1 MNKEQDIKYMNIA
14 IEEAKKGRY
23 RTHPNPLVGAVV
35 VKNNKIISK
44 GYHKKFRDKHAE
56 QDAIDKAKESVE
68 GSTLYVTLEPCHHHG
83 NTPPCVDAIIK
94 NKISRVVIASTDPN
108 PLVNEQ
114 SINKLRNNK
123 ITVTTNICEEEAKEL
138 NKSFF
143 YKYKSNKPYI
153 RLKLAVSID
162 GKIANQKKESKWI
175 TSSQSRTFVQKLRAE
190 VNAILTT
197 SSTVLNDNPKMN
209 IRDEKLLKNLSSQPA
224 LILLDRNLSVPPT
237 SNIFKANRLV
247 IIITNIDNSTNAPVR
262 IYNDNVVIKYVK
274 TIDSK
279 IVLEDIYNIAK
290 MYNLDDILVECGSSF
305 SGTLLTED
313 AVDELL
319 YFVAPK
325 ILGNQSISFSGIAP
339 INKLK
344 NKKTYK
350 IKNIKSYKND
360 LYLDMRR
367 N

>member
-23 RTHPNPLVGAVV
+23 RTHPNTLVGAVL
-35 VKNNKIISK
+35 VKNNKLISK

-56 QDAIDKAKESVE
+56 QDAIDKAKESIE

-83 NTPPCVDAIIK
+83 NTPPCVDTIIK

-108 PLVNEQ
+108 PLVNEK

-123 ITVTTNICEEEAKEL
+123 ITVTTNTCEEEAKEL

-143 YKYKSNKPYI
+143 YKHKFNKPYI

-175 TSSQSRTFVQKLRAE
+175 TSCQSRMFVQKLRAE

-197 SSTVLNDNPKMN
+197 SSTVLHDNPKMN
-209 IRDEKLLKNLSSQPA
+209 VRDEKILKNLASQPA

-279 IVLEDIYNIAK
+279 IVLKDIYNIAK

-325 ILGNQSISFSGIAP
+325 ILGNQSISFSGMAP

-350 IKNIKSYKND
+350 IKNIKSYEND

-367 N
+367 G

>member
-1 MNKEQDIKYMNIA
+1 M
-14 IEEAKKGRY
+14 
-23 RTHPNPLVGAVV
+23 
-35 VKNNKIISK
+35 
-44 GYHKKFRDKHAE
+44 
-56 QDAIDKAKESVE
+56 
-68 GSTLYVTLEPCHHHG
+68 
-83 NTPPCVDAIIK
+83 
-94 NKISRVVIASTDPN
+94 
-108 PLVNEQ
+108 
-114 SINKLRNNK
+114 
-123 ITVTTNICEEEAKEL
+123 
-138 NKSFF
+138 
-143 YKYKSNKPYI
+143 
-153 RLKLAVSID
+153 
-162 GKIANQKKESKWI
+162 
-175 TSSQSRTFVQKLRAE
+175 FVQKLRAE

-197 SSTVLNDNPKMN
+197 SSTVLHDNPKMN
-209 IRDEKLLKNLSSQPA
+209 IRDEKLLKNLASQPA

-247 IIITNIDNSTNAPVR
+247 IIITNIDNSTNAPLR

-274 TIDSK
+274 TTDSK

-290 MYNLDDILVECGSSF
+290 MYNLGDILVECGSSF

-339 INKLK
+339 INNLK

>member
-1 MNKEQDIKYMNIA
+1 MNKEQDIKYMSIA

-23 RTHPNPLVGAVV
+23 RTHPNPLVGAVL

-56 QDAIDKAKESVE
+56 QDAIDKAKEPIE

-83 NTPPCVDAIIK
+83 NTPPCVDTIIK

-108 PLVNEQ
+108 PLVNEK

-143 YKYKSNKPYI
+143 YKYKFNKPYI

-175 TSSQSRTFVQKLRAE
+175 TSSQSRMFVQKLRAE

-197 SSTVLNDNPKMN
+197 SSTVLHDNPKMN
-209 IRDEKLLKNLSSQPA
+209 IRDEKLLKNLASQPA
-224 LILLDRNLSVPPT
+224 LILLDRNLSVPPS
-237 SNIFKANRLV
+237 SNIFRTNRLV
-247 IIITNIDNSTNAPVR
+247 IIITNIDNSTNAPLR

-274 TIDSK
+274 TTDSK

-313 AVDELL
+313 GVDELL

>member
-23 RTHPNPLVGAVV
+23 RTHPNPLVGAVL

-44 GYHKKFRDKHAE
+44 GYHKEFRDKHAE
-56 QDAIDKAKESVE
+56 QDAIDKAKESIE

-83 NTPPCVDAIIK
+83 NTPPCVDTIIK

-108 PLVNEQ
+108 PLVNEK

-123 ITVTTNICEEEAKEL
+123 ITVTTNICEEEAREL

-143 YKYKSNKPYI
+143 YKYEFNKPYI

-175 TSSQSRTFVQKLRAE
+175 TSSQSRMFVQKLRAE

-197 SSTVLNDNPKMN
+197 SSTVLHDNPKMN
-209 IRDEKLLKNLSSQPA
+209 IRDEKLLKNLASQPA

-247 IIITNIDNSTNAPVR
+247 IIITNIDNSTNAPLR

-274 TIDSK
+274 TTDSK

-339 INKLK
+339 INNLK